1 MSTKIA
7 VLALIRKDVLLFL
20 KDKRALF
27 LSLVMPVVLAA
38 FFGFLTGGGG
48 AKEAAKIKIA
58 VVVEDQHAIS
68 QKILVGLKAESS
80 LEVAEFNLE
89 QAQEQVRKGKL
100 AVTVRIPKGFGQAAG
115 DALFGVGKKADL
127 PLLYDPSQT
136 TTLAMVKGILTQQV
150 MQVVSAEM
158 FNGRAGSDLVERG
171 LQELEAGAALNS
183 EQAQLKDLL
192 RSVQRYQQRASNQQ
206 GSDALNLTTTTRAP
220 SSGGLAMPFVTTDT
234 PVVAKDSLE
243 AKYNGFAHSFAGM
256 IVQFVLF
263 MAIDVGVGV
272 LMVRKLGIWNRML
285 AAPLSVNTI
294 ITARMLSS
302 ALIAAV
308 LTCTIFVIAMLV
320 FKVQILGSW
329 FGFFAIVVSF
339 SLMTASFGL
348 LIAAFGKTPEAARG
362 ISIFATLVMVMLG
375 GAWLPSFLFPAW
387 LQQVTVLIPTRWA
400 VDGFDAMTWRG
411 LGLDAALPCAG
422 ALLLFAA
429 VFFGLAQWKFRRL
442 QNAM

>member
-1 MSTKIA
+1 MSSSKAI
-7 VLALIRKDVLLFL
+7 VALIRKDVLLFL

-27 LSLVMPVVLAA
+27 LSLVMPVILAA

-48 AKEAAKIKIA
+48 NKEAAKIKIA
-58 VVVEDQHAIS
+58 VVMEDQHVVS
-68 QKILVGLKAESS
+68 QKILAGLKAESS
-80 LEVAEFNLE
+80 LEVSELNLD

-100 AVTVRIPKGFGQAAG
+100 AVAVRLPNGFGKTAG

-127 PLLYDPSQT
+127 PVLYDPSQA
-136 TTLAMVKGILTQQV
+136 TTLAMVKGMLTQQV

-158 FNGRAGSDLVERG
+158 FSGNAGSELVDRG
-171 LQELEAGAALNS
+171 LKELDGATNANL
-183 EQAQLKDLL
+183 EQRELKELL
-192 RSVQRYQQRASNQQ
+192 QSVKRYQQRDVHK
-206 GSDALNLTTTTRAP
+206 GDAVQP
-220 SSGGLAMPFVTTDT
+220 SIDGAKAGGLSMPFVTSDT

-243 AKYNGFAHSFAGM
+243 AKYNGYAHSFAGM

-285 AAPLSVNTI
+285 AAPISVNTL

-302 ALIAAV
+302 ALIAAA
-308 LTCTIFVIAMLV
+308 LTCTIFVIAMLI
-320 FKVQILGSW
+320 FKVQILGSALG
-329 FGFFAIVVSF
+329 FGAVVIAF

-362 ISIFATLVMVMLG
+362 IAIFATLVMVMLG

-387 LQQVTVLIPTRWA
+387 LQQLTIFIPTRWA

-422 ALLLFAA
+422 ALLVFAFI
-429 VFFGLAQWKFRRL
+429 FFALAQWKFKRA
-442 QNAM
+442 QMAM

>member
-1 MSTKIA
+1 MSSSNAI
-7 VLALIRKDVLLFL
+7 VALIRKDVLLFL

-27 LSLVMPVVLAA
+27 LSLVMPVILAA

-48 AKEAAKIKIA
+48 SKEAAKIKIA
-58 VVVEDQHAIS
+58 LVVEDQHVVS
-68 QKILVGLKAESS
+68 QKVVAGLKSESS
-80 LEVAEFNLE
+80 LDVSEMSLE

-100 AVTVRIPKGFGQAAG
+100 AVAVRLPSGFGKSAG
-115 DALFGVGKKADL
+115 EALFGVGKKADL
-127 PLLYDPSQT
+127 PVLYDPSQA
-136 TTLAMVKGILTQQV
+136 TTLAMVKGMLTQQV

-158 FNGRAGSDLVERG
+158 FSGSAGTELVDRG
-171 LQELEAGAALNS
+171 LNELGSGQNVSAERL
-183 EQAQLKDLL
+183 QLKELL
-192 RSVQRYQQRASNQQ
+192 QSVKRYQQRDVN
-206 GSDALNLTTTTRAP
+206 GSGTAH
-220 SSGGLAMPFVTTDT
+220 SSSDGMKTGGLSMPFSTSDM
-234 PVVAKDSLE
+234 PVVAKDSIE
-243 AKYNGFAHSFAGM
+243 ATYNGYAHSFAGM
-256 IVQFVLF
+256 VVQFILF

-285 AAPLSVNTI
+285 AAPISVNTI

-308 LTCTIFVIAMLV
+308 LTCMIFVIAMVV
-320 FKVQILGSW
+320 FKVQILGSSL
-329 FGFFAIVVSF
+329 GFVAVVVTF

-387 LQQVTVLIPTRWA
+387 LQQVTVFIPTRWA

-422 ALLLFAA
+422 ALLAFAFI
-429 VFFGLAQWKFRRL
+429 FFGLAQWKFKRT
-442 QNAM
+442 QMAM